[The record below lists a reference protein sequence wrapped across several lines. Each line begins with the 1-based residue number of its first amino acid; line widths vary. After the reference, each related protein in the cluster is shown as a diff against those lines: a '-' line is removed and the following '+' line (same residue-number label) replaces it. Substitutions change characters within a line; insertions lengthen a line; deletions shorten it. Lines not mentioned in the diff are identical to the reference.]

1 MANPF
6 PGVNPYIEAQGRWT
20 GFHNLLIAQCSEMLT
35 ELLPENYATF
45 VEERL
50 EVIDTP
56 SARPRQRQ
64 PDLGIGLEIGS
75 KPSVHAGASAVLDF
89 EPTMLTLPDHLENPE
104 AYIDI
109 RSLPDQELV
118 TSIEILSP
126 SNKDPSVHGEY
137 WPKRYS
143 MIRQGINLVEID
155 LLLGG
160 ERLDALEPL
169 PVGDFFAFISRREKR
184 PQCEVFHWSIRRPI
198 PRLPVPLRAPDPD
211 VVLDLNAA
219 FNAVYDRHGYDR
231 TVRYSNPLPRSL
243 VTQSNPTARKKI
255 LFKCAIA
262 MPLDYTWPKE
272 PRIRIRGL
280 ESSIFRRSRTCNTS
294 IWVAAV

>member
-1 MANPF
+1 
-6 PGVNPYIEAQGRWT
+6 
-20 GFHNLLIAQCSEMLT
+20 MLT

-50 EVIDTP
+50 EVIDTL
-56 SARPRQRQ
+56 AERPRQRQ
-64 PDLGIGLEIGS
+64 PDLGIGHEIDAP
-75 KPSVHAGASAVLDF
+75 PSIQKGASAVLDF
-89 EPTMLTLPDHLENPE
+89 EPAVLTLPDHLENPE

-109 RSLPDQELV
+109 RSLPNQELV

-143 MIRQGINLVEID
+143 MIRQGVNLVEID
-155 LLLGG
+155 LLLSG

-169 PVGDFFAFISRREKR
+169 PDGDFYAFVSRREKR

-198 PRLPVPLRAPDPD
+198 PRLPIPLRAPDGD
-211 VVLDLNAA
+211 IVLDLNAA

-231 TVRYSNPLPRSL
+231 TVRYESALPRSL
-243 VTQSNPTARKKI
+243 AAGDREWAEKIGADADAR
-255 LFKCAIA
+255 
-262 MPLDYTWPKE
+262 
-272 PRIRIRGL
+272 
-280 ESSIFRRSRTCNTS
+280 RRKH
-294 IWVAAV
+294 